1 MTFTSF
7 DASQSPSNQVNILDN
22 AGFEIWQ
29 RGTTFNNVGNAVYT
43 ADRWKY
49 NNNTGTLNITQEST
63 TKRTNSNF
71 SLKGVQT
78 GLSAS
83 NFLFQLVEN
92 FVEYRGQVVTMSL
105 WVNTSTASSIR
116 LFLNDGVST
125 VNSSF
130 HTGSGS
136 FELLTASIVINNSN
150 TRVLLGIEI
159 AANNTFYLDNG

>member
-29 RGTTFNNVGNAVYT
+29 RGTTFNSVGNNVYT

-63 TKRTNSNF
+63 TKRTDSNF

-78 GLSAS
+78 GLAAP
-83 NFLFQLVEN
+83 NFLFQLIEN
-92 FVEYRGQVVTMSL
+92 FAEYRGKTITFSL
-105 WVNTSTASSIR
+105 WVNVATASAIR
-116 LFLNDGVST
+116 LYLNDGVST
-125 VNSSF
+125 INSSF

-136 FELLTASIVINNSN
+136 FELLTASIAISNSN

-159 AANNTFYLDNG
+159 DANSTF